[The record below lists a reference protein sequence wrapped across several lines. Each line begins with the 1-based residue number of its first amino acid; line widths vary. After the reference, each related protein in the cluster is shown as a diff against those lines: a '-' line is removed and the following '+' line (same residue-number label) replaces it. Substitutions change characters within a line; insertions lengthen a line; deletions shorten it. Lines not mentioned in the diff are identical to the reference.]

1 MNSLPNY
8 SYNNNNRQKQM
19 SLQYAAF
26 QVAAIGEYV
35 LPVRHSYDT
44 RLRRKMDAAVWSE
57 WPVRATEVA
66 AAIERCRLS
75 LWRFHLLCAEYEGLL
90 DQDDGEDESG
100 DDDDEDD
107 EDDDERFVRGYSDV
121 MCGIARE
128 MQPHGAF
135 LSAIP
140 AWSDLLRATENYA
153 TWAFCLAERSGV
165 VLPRFG

>member
-1 MNSLPNY
+1 MNSLPNNY
-8 SYNNNNRQKQM
+8 SYNNNRQKQM

-35 LPVRHSYDT
+35 LPARHSYDT
-44 RLRRKMDAAVWSE
+44 RLRRKMDAAVWAE
-57 WPVRATEVA
+57 WPVRETEVA
-66 AAIERCRLS
+66 AAMERCRLS
-75 LWRFHLLCAEYEGLL
+75 LWCFHLLCAEYEGLL
-90 DQDDGEDESG
+90 DQERVTEL
-100 DDDDEDD
+100 DDD
-107 EDDDERFVRGYSDV
+107 RFLRGYSDM

-153 TWAFCLAERSGV
+153 TWAFCLADRSGV